1 MLLRLIAATVL
12 IAPIPIVDQPTGWR
26 VAIHV
31 EASAMTIARVTPEP
45 LCADA
50 SNALTERLLAQGFE
64 SYGVIAPTRA
74 AAAAR
79 VQHLYDTDAEP
90 APGEYPPAET
100 C

>member
-1 MLLRLIAATVL
+1 MLLRLLAATAL
-12 IAPIPIVDQPTGWR
+12 IAPAPIADQPTGWR

-31 EASAMTIARVTPEP
+31 EASAMTIARIMPEP

-50 SNALTERLLAQGFE
+50 SDALTVDLLAQGFE
-64 SYGVIAPTRA
+64 SYGVIASTPA

-79 VQHLYDTDAEP
+79 VRTLYDTDT
-90 APGEYPPAET
+90 APTPNEYPPAAA